1 MVILFIAFGALFGAI
16 AGGLTL
22 MSGGSI
28 LLALAAYSGVGAIGA
43 VAVTFLVVFF
53 GNSSSE
59 TGNWQD
65 KPENGTVSA

>member
-1 MVILFIAFGALFGAI
+1 MGFGFGAL

-28 LLALAAYSGVGAIGA
+28 LLALAAYSGVGAVGA
-43 VAVTFLVVFF
+43 LAVTFLVVFF

-59 TGNWQD
+59 AGKWQD
-65 KPENGTVSA
+65 KSEHGTVSA